1 MATNGS
7 STKRPTRFRWNLG
20 CRLHD
25 LAPGIMLLR
34 FVELCL
40 AGTTKIFEASKL
52 TFGCHWT
59 AMCVQ
64 CIFIHFLSFFNS
76 TSLQKNKFHNFTTSA
91 RDDHPWESKLLL
103 FWHRHFAELVPGH
116 LASHL
121 FPKTTSGPAQKI
133 KKKSLAAPFS
143 EVKIV
148 CSNHQSQRHL
158 SFQSPHVL
166 SNLNRR
172 TGSSVARDGLIPHL
186 PVQLSAKARQ
196 NSREAAF

>member
-1 MATNGS
+1 MWPPQGVWIILPCQFLHPKILPKPNLLGCYLCSHGLVILLCLPTTATNGS
-7 STKRPTRFRWNLG
+7 SHQTQQKSTKRPTRFRWNLG
-20 CRLHD
+20 CRLHY
-25 LAPGIMLLR
+25 LAPGIMLLS

-76 TSLQKNKFHNFTTSA
+76 TSPQKNKFHNFTTSA

-133 KKKSLAAPFS
+133 KKKIFG
-143 EVKIV
+143 
-148 CSNHQSQRHL
+148 
-158 SFQSPHVL
+158 
-166 SNLNRR
+166 R
-172 TGSSVARDGLIPHL
+172 TIFWS
-186 PVQLSAKARQ
+186 
-196 NSREAAF
+196 